1 MSFEKISDS
10 LARKDIHN
18 HFDIVGFLDIAKGV
32 IRRRSGVEVDAL
44 SYNSGLLRITVT
56 HPIEASEIRLRKIQ
70 IVREIEKKTSQV
82 ISKFYVKVQF

>member
-10 LARKDIHN
+10 LARKDIDN
-18 HFDIVGFLDIAKGV
+18 HFDIVGFLDIVKGV

-82 ISKFYVKVQF
+82 IGKFYVKVQF